1 MIYVLKLKKKIFL
14 LFKVNGFLYKK
25 LNFKI
30 FKIMNL
36 FNLFVYVKVVVFW
49 LLKYFLLNLL
59 NFFLILYFIYKC
71 G

>member
-30 FKIMNL
+30 FKVMNL

-59 NFFLILYFIYKC
+59 NFFFRLYFIYKC